1 MALIKIFARVDAEG
15 KITVPSNIQRETG
28 LKKGQLIELKVVGAG
43 KKKTLAVSA
52 KDNAR

>member
-1 MALIKIFARVDAEG
+1 MPMRMFARVDTAG
-15 KITVPSNIQRETG
+15 KIMIPPNFQKEAG
-28 LKKGQLIELKVVGAG
+28 LKKGQLVELKVLGAG